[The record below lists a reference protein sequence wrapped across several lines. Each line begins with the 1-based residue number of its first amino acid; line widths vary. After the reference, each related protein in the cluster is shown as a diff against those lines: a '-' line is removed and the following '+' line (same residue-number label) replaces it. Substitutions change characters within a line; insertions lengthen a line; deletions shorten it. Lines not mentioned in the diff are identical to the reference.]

1 MAPVEDLAKAL
12 AGVKQGSGLVGK
24 LCTAACFTFAALGV
38 GLHSMSGE
46 AGKTVVTLAGMGM
59 VSGVFLNFIRLVL
72 NYARE
77 NPLHASLESGDL
89 VEMKKIEVAS
99 KDQGMVVPTAS
110 VETPT
115 AVETKPE

>member
-1 MAPVEDLAKAL
+1 MAAVEDLAKAL

-24 LCTAACFTFAALGV
+24 LCTVACFAFAALGV
-38 GLHSMSGE
+38 GLYAMPGE
-46 AGKTVVTLAGMGM
+46 AWRTVATLAGMAM
-59 VSGVFLNFIRLVL
+59 VSGVFLSFIRVVL

-99 KDQGMVVPTAS
+99 KEQGMVVPTAS

-115 AVETKPE
+115 AIETKPE